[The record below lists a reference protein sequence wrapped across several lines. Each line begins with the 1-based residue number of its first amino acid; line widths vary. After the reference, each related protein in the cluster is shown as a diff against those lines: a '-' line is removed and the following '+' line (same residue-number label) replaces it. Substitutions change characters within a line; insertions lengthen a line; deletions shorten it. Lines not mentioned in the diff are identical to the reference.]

1 MATPDPSVVIA
12 IESEEESTSM
22 HELISDLLPLHWA
35 VKGRQ
40 TNGKT
45 PGCLVESLLKWLCA
59 NEQLVNDPIA
69 LTDLEIVF
77 MLVADGDFCFPFQL
91 DGSTTWTLKRLEDL
105 FPTPR
110 LSMLLRHVQLSL
122 QHLAA

>member
-1 MATPDPSVVIA
+1 MRQFYFSVAQQTEKGEGADNMATPDPSVVIA

-77 MLVADGDFCFPFQL
+77 MLVAIVIFVF
-91 DGSTTWTLKRLEDL
+91 L
-105 FPTPR
+105 FNWMALP
-110 LSMLLRHVQLSL
+110 HGF
-122 QHLAA
+122 